1 MIVLKFG
8 GTSVGSA
15 QRIRSV
21 AHLVA
26 SVEGRK
32 IITLSA
38 MSGTTDALV
47 RIANTIREGQW
58 EDAEEQVKALQVRYH
73 NVVEELFE
81 EEELQKEA
89 IDALTPVFKQ
99 LLDQTH
105 NEAFTQNDE
114 KFILSRGEIMS
125 TSLMGFTLREYEGV
139 NAVHLDALSFM
150 RINHAGE
157 PDPVYIREHLTP
169 LLEADKGENTLFLT
183 EGYIC
188 INAFG
193 EIDNL
198 RRGGSDYT
206 ATLVGEAADAQEI
219 QIWTDIDG
227 LHNNDPRIVNVTSPV
242 RRLHFGEAAELAH
255 FGAKIL
261 HPACIEPARRANIP
275 VRLLYTLDPQAPGT
289 RISCETS
296 KDMVKAVSAK
306 DGISLLTLRR
316 HLRIDGGLSM
326 TECLVAISELL
337 AKHNIVTDLISIMGD
352 SYLIAVEEAP
362 SVALFCEEASQWSDV
377 LYQKD
382 MTILAVVGDMGWER
396 MGFEVRILEAV
407 DDIPIRMISYGSSN
421 YSLVLVVSSED
432 KRRAMIALSD
442 HLFSNLNR
450 QMPEL
455 G

>member
-21 AHLVA
+21 AHLIAAVD
-26 SVEGRK
+26 GRK

-38 MSGTTDALV
+38 MSGTTDTLV
-47 RIANTIREGQW
+47 HIASKIREGKW
-58 EDAEEQVKALQVRYH
+58 LEAEELVTTLQTRYH
-73 NVVEELFE
+73 NVIDELFE
-81 EEELQKEA
+81 EE
-89 IDALTPVFKQ
+89 ALRLEIKAVLAPVFEQ
-99 LLDQTH
+99 LLSQTH

-125 TSLMGFTLREYEGV
+125 TSLMAFTLRRYEGV
-139 NAVHLDALSFM
+139 EAVHLDALSFM

-157 PDPVYIREHLTP
+157 PDPAYIKEHITP
-169 LLEADKGENTLFLT
+169 LLEVDKGENTLFLT

-206 ATLVGEAADAQEI
+206 ATLIGEATDAQEI

-275 VRLLYTLDPQAPGT
+275 VRLLYTLDPLAPGT

-326 TECLVAISELL
+326 TEYISSISELL
-337 AKHNIVTDLISIMGD
+337 SKYNIVTDLISIMGD
-352 SYLIAVEEAP
+352 SYLIAVEESP
-362 SVALFCEEASQWSDV
+362 EVALFCEEVSKWAEV
-377 LYQKD
+377 LYQKN

-432 KRRAMIALSD
+432 KRRAMLALSD
-442 HLFSNLNR
+442 HLFSNLNW
-450 QMPEL
+450 QSPEL
-455 G
+455 A